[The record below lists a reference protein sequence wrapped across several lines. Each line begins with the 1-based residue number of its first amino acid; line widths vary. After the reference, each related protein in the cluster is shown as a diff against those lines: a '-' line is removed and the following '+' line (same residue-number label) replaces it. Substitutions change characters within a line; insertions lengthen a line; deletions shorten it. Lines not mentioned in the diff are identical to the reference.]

1 MEFLLSV
8 ALNHSVWAQASLQ
21 IPSGKLEGE
30 QDDVYSTVVPVF
42 QPCLATL
49 PWVVV
54 PLCPAASLVLSGLSH
69 QLCLH
74 H

>member
-30 QDDVYSTVVPVF
+30 QDDVYSTPVPQVA
-42 QPCLATL
+42 QPYF
-49 PWVVV
+49 
-54 PLCPAASLVLSGLSH
+54 SH
-69 QLCLH
+69 A
-74 H
+74 